1 MAEVVR
7 EKIMNVPSQAL
18 FRAITEFEKYPEFLG
33 EVTGAKVVKKVA
45 PDKVQVQFEIEVV
58 KTFVYTLEFQVKG
71 EEEIRWKLLE
81 SDFFKKNEGRWLLK
95 AKGAK
100 ETEVH
105 YELDVAVVFLI
116 PSWIAKKLTEVNL
129 PKMFE
134 SFETRAKELAG

>member
-7 EKIMNVPSQAL
+7 DKIMKVPHKAL
-18 FRAITEFEKYPEFLG
+18 FSAITEFEKYPDFLA
-33 EVTGAKVVKKVA
+33 EVTGASVVKKTGA
-45 PDKVQVQFEIEVV
+45 DKVQVKFEIEVV
-58 KTFVYTLEFQVKG
+58 KTFVYTLEFQFKG
-71 EEEIRWKLLE
+71 HEEIRWKLVE
-81 SDFFKKNEGRWLLK
+81 SDFFKKNEGRWVLK
-95 AKGAK
+95 PIGEK

-134 SFETRAKELAG
+134 SFEQRAQQLMG